1 MTMTDYARY
10 SLQRHPSVT
19 IEAAAE
25 LTNLDIPT
33 LREWARLG
41 DLVIEQRGDMEVV
54 QLEVVTA
61 LASRHRASKRGALH
75 DRLKEAEGTARTSE
89 VVDRRRSSELA
100 RERNARGPRR
110 SVERRATIRRSFAIQ
125 QERETGPLHVIG
137 SGADRPICQGN
148 FKVEHQGQRAPPRCP
163 SRPLRRCPSRRGIPR
178 QVPRQELDHGLADAL
193 QVAPTSAT
201 PERRRL
207 TVLMIPSRMCSVP
220 M

>member
-1 MTMTDYARY
+1 MLMTDHTRD

-75 DRLKEAEGTARTSE
+75 DRLREADAAAASGE
-89 VVDRRRSSELA
+89 VVNVADLQELA
-100 RERNARGPRR
+100 RKRER
-110 SVERRATIRRSFAIQ
+110 
-125 QERETGPLHVIG
+125 
-137 SGADRPICQGN
+137 
-148 FKVEHQGQRAPPRCP
+148 
-163 SRPLRRCPSRRGIPR
+163 
-178 QVPRQELDHGLADAL
+178 
-193 QVAPTSAT
+193 
-201 PERRRL
+201 
-207 TVLMIPSRMCSVP
+207 
-220 M
+220 